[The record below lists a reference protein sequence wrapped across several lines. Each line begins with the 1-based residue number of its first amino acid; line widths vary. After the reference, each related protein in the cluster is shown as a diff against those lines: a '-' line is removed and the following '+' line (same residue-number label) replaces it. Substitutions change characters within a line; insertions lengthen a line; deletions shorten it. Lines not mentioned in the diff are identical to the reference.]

1 MQGKPRLRGCRERIA
16 VLAAGLSAYSM
27 AGTLARMAQASH
39 APSQPSHARPKS
51 LPLARGDAAKAGRD
65 EEQALAFSRTKNT
78 VGLCCGPEF
87 PRSPKKS
94 LRRSARLENGG
105 TWQRFRTGKL
115 PATRTLDLHGHT
127 AQRAFHALGGFL
139 RAAYADRVRCVEVI
153 TGRGSGE
160 HGGVI
165 RWELPMWLNSPQVRP
180 LVLAAAHP
188 HAANPGSVRLLL
200 RRRRSG

>member
-78 VGLCCGPEF
+78 V
-87 PRSPKKS
+87 
-94 LRRSARLENGG
+94 
-105 TWQRFRTGKL
+105 W
-115 PATRTLDLHGHT
+115 
-127 AQRAFHALGGFL
+127 
-139 RAAYADRVRCVEVI
+139 
-153 TGRGSGE
+153 
-160 HGGVI
+160 
-165 RWELPMWLNSPQVRP
+165 
-180 LVLAAAHP
+180 
-188 HAANPGSVRLLL
+188 LLL
-200 RRRRSG
+200 RSGISEIAKKELAEERAIRERRPDGKDFLAL

>member
-1 MQGKPRLRGCRERIA
+1 MDIAAPALRTRCCGGVRPDRGENHDPDTATDEAKRLRTVPASRNWRWEIDRMQGKPRLRGCRERIA

-94 LRRSARLENGG
+94 LRRSARLENG
-105 TWQRFRTGKL
+105 
-115 PATRTLDLHGHT
+115 P
-127 AQRAFHALGGFL
+127 
-139 RAAYADRVRCVEVI
+139 RVQGISKR
-153 TGRGSGE
+153 
-160 HGGVI
+160 
-165 RWELPMWLNSPQVRP
+165 RWRYSQVQSYVRP
-180 LVLAAAHP
+180 FGAVHMTAGP
-188 HAANPGSVRLLL
+188 DGVR
-200 RRRRSG
+200 